1 MAALLSH
8 PPGMLGPMPALPAT
22 TVRFAE
28 AARLLADRCRAR
40 GLVVPGFRSPPS
52 HPSASRTIRR
62 RPDGG
67 AIVAVR
73 VRGRA
78 LAAVVADMV
87 DGVAIVNHLTDAA
100 RAELLAEVEGDAAP
114 ARAA

>member
-1 MAALLSH
+1 
-8 PPGMLGPMPALPAT
+8 MPA
-22 TVRFAE
+22 
-28 AARLLADRCRAR
+28 
-40 GLVVPGFRSPPS
+40 FRSPPGD
-52 HPSASRTIRR
+52 PAAVRTIRR

-67 AIVAVR
+67 AVVAVR

-87 DGVAIVNHLTDAA
+87 DGVVAANGLTGAQA
-100 RAELLAEVEGDAAP
+100 EEVRHRLVGEIEAELSAP